1 MWAVVR
7 PRFVILNLVV
17 FGTKPAF
24 VRRTD
29 NHSHSVFRVASRG
42 YSKIIMS
49 MQVVLSG
56 ACLSCLDN
64 PVTEI
69 DDYRMEVLI
78 RVPQLD
84 TLDKEEFVI
93 EDKQEAL
100 ALYEERKEEF
110 DLEMEDGVAEEEVY
124 RRLLNLIRLFN

>member
-1 MWAVVR
+1 
-7 PRFVILNLVV
+7 
-17 FGTKPAF
+17 
-24 VRRTD
+24 
-29 NHSHSVFRVASRG
+29 
-42 YSKIIMS
+42 